1 MISPLYSAPALAK
14 VLLADPI
21 TTSQIREHLSP
32 RWNELWEEG
41 GLRTRAKRERC
52 LFLNFIFFS
61 VSRCVVVVSI
71 PPPSENKI
79 KSHGVRE

>member
-32 RWNELWEEG
+32 AQLVEMLGITDEDLMEI
-41 GLRTRAKRERC
+41 LER
-52 LFLNFIFFS
+52 NIPDQTS
-61 VSRCVVVVSI
+61 V
-71 PPPSENKI
+71 
-79 KSHGVRE
+79 